1 MHKRRTDL
9 AMEAHELWRE
19 SAGETTRLEGVEA
32 RDTRREGFQ
41 VTTVKVL
48 SEEGAAA
55 LDKPVGTYVT
65 LVLDGLLRREDD
77 AFPRAARALAA
88 ELRALLPAAPGTE
101 VLVVGLGNRAITPDA
116 VGPLAADHTLV
127 TRHLVDRVPEH
138 FGAFRPVSAIAAGVL
153 ASTGMESGE
162 LVAALVEKTRPAC
175 VIAIDALASRSLR
188 RVCRTVQLA
197 DTGIIPGSGVGN
209 ARMALNRE
217 SLGVPVVAVGV
228 PTVVD
233 AATLCAD
240 VLAEAGMAE
249 LDPAALA
256 GAGEGVIVTPREIDS
271 QVADLAKVLGFG
283 ITLALQEGLSPEEAQ
298 ALLGW

>member
-1 MHKRRTDL
+1 MYKRRTDL

-32 RDTRREGFQ
+32 RDTTREGFQ

-88 ELRALLPAAPGTE
+88 ELRALLPAAPGEE

-127 TRHLVDRVPEH
+127 TRHLVDGCPEH

-153 ASTGMESGE
+153 ASTGMESGRAGGRPGGKDPAR
-162 LVAALVEKTRPAC
+162 LRHRHRRPGLPLPAPGVPHGAAGRHRHHP
-175 VIAIDALASRSLR
+175 RLR
-188 RVCRTVQLA
+188 GGQR
-197 DTGIIPGSGVGN
+197 
-209 ARMALNRE
+209 RMALNGRAW
-217 SLGVPVVAVGV
+217 GCRWWRWG
-228 PTVVD
+228 
-233 AATLCAD
+233 C
-240 VLAEAGMAE
+240 
-249 LDPAALA
+249 
-256 GAGEGVIVTPREIDS
+256 PRWW
-271 QVADLAKVLGFG
+271 
-283 ITLALQEGLSPEEAQ
+283 TRPR
-298 ALLGW
+298 WR